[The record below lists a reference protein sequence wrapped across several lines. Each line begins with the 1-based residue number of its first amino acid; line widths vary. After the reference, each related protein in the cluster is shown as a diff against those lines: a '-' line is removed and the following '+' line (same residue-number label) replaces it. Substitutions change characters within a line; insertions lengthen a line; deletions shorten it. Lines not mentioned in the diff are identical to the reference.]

1 MQSQRQPD
9 SEKKEWKHPAS
20 RSRRATETDRFSL
33 RSSIASPRVNRFTD
47 MYRSHCNSSYVS
59 TESHSSWGQ
68 SALVS
73 GTGVLVGSDG
83 NQLQDP
89 LSSCPVHPPRSKINQ
104 DQVVVCSAWQEGGG
118 WGAGGEPESC
128 TAFVE
133 MLLLPNSHYI
143 FQKSKQH
150 AYKQR
155 KTPPKRRL
163 HHILLQ
169 TNEVQKHLILILLN

>member
-1 MQSQRQPD
+1 MSEPESLKESDLGKNITPLNFFFFLEGGDIDEGNYNVTDMCKVKGNQTQRRRNESIQL
-9 SEKKEWKHPAS
+9 
-20 RSRRATETDRFSL
+20 RATEIDGFSL
-33 RSSIASPRVNRFTD
+33 RSSIAWPRVIRFTG

-73 GTGVLVGSDG
+73 RTGVLVGSDG

-118 WGAGGEPESC
+118 WGAGGEPDSC

-133 MLLLPNSHYI
+133 MLLLPDSH
-143 FQKSKQH
+143 
-150 AYKQR
+150 
-155 KTPPKRRL
+155 
-163 HHILLQ
+163 
-169 TNEVQKHLILILLN
+169 